1 MGYAILLIV
10 LIALLVFMMSRKM
23 TRGSSCCGTKEPPV
37 KSIKASD
44 KDKSH
49 YPHHYELKV
58 EGMVCINCAR
68 RVENAFISQGDMIA
82 KADAMT
88 GEVRLMS
95 KRELSRQEAAQ
106 IVSDA
111 GYTLMDIKQEDI

>member
-10 LIALLVFMMSRKM
+10 LIALLVFMMSKKM

-49 YPHHYELKV
+49 YPHHSHRSVPCES
-58 EGMVCINCAR
+58 GPASFR
-68 RVENAFISQGDMIA
+68 
-82 KADAMT
+82 AD
-88 GEVRLMS
+88 
-95 KRELSRQEAAQ
+95 
-106 IVSDA
+106 
-111 GYTLMDIKQEDI
+111 

>member
-10 LIALLVFMMSRKM
+10 LIALLAFMMSKKI

-58 EGMVCINCAR
+58 EGMVCINCVR
-68 RVENAFISQGDMIA
+68 RVENAFVSTGEMLA

-88 GEVRLMS
+88 GEVRLWS
-95 KRELSRQEAAQ
+95 KRELSRQEVAQ

-111 GYTLMDIKQEDI
+111 GYTLMDIK